1 MAYQVGVNNAI
12 EAYTTGMPP
21 VKSLAAVSATGGG
34 TALDGVVARPTAMM
48 VVTTSAGVSS
58 GSVQLQGSL
67 DKVNWYSLGSA
78 VSTTSASTTSTVV
91 VTNSLARY
99 VRADIATI
107 IAGTGTPTVTAWVAV
122 AG

>member
-1 MAYQVGVNNAI
+1 MAYQVGVSNAI

-21 VKSLAAVSATGGG
+21 VKSLSAVSATGGG
-34 TALDGVVARPTAMM
+34 TPLDGVVARPTQMM
-48 VVTTSAGVSS
+48 VVSTSAGVSS

-78 VSTTSASTTSTVV
+78 VSTTSASTTSTVL

-107 IAGTGTPTVTAWVAV
+107 ISGGTVTAWVAV
-122 AG
+122 SG